1 MWTERL
7 TIGIRGPSKL
17 EPVIRSKVRLG
28 SEVNSESWVEGGLR
42 LDLGISLQS

>member
-7 TIGIRGPSKL
+7 TIRIRGPSKL
-17 EPVIRSKVRLG
+17 EPVIGSKVRLG
-28 SEVNSESWVEGGLR
+28 SDVNSRVMGGGLS